1 MVTPGCKIYKV
12 KIKNNNV
19 SIEPFFNSNVE
30 YYSKWEMDYT
40 NDSPFTIENYSSS
53 NKLTYNLLQ
62 RNMTG
67 YNFRPMSKKYEN
79 WKQTETFLFPVS
91 KYSMRDV
98 QRIVNN
104 MLVDINHETNLGRY
118 IAIAYDW
125 DIVSLSEIDYPY
137 NEHQFKWIKILKD
150 GGGKAVN
157 YRHVYISDVIKF
169 STSKDFIE
177 VEISFES
184 VENYKKTVYIN
195 MDKYSKFMKSIVY
208 NRYIASVIGVDSEE
222 DDNDHPGIFAPFGE
236 IKSPLLSIRLSEKSD
251 WDKLI
256 MEIRTV
262 NNKGI
267 KSGEL
272 IFSFD
277 FRVYCAK
284 HKIPAD
290 DNICIL
296 FDLKNGYVGWAKDT
310 TDWLRIGSFMDQN
323 LAEFPLRYDYQ
334 SEVEFLN
341 TRNITLNNG
350 NTIMLLSPKDS
361 VEGNTAV
368 IDVTE
373 G

>member
-1 MVTPGCKIYKV
+1 MVEPGCKIYKV
-12 KIKNNNV
+12 KIKNDNV
-19 SIEPFFNSNVE
+19 SIEPFFKSDVE

-40 NDSPFTIENYSSS
+40 NDSEFTIENYSSS

-67 YNFRPMSKKYEN
+67 YQFRPMSKKYEN

-98 QRIVNN
+98 QKIVNE
-104 MLVDINHETNLGRY
+104 MLIDINHETNLGKY
-118 IAIAYDW
+118 ITIAYDW
-125 DIVSLSEIDYPY
+125 DIVPFSEINHPY
-137 NEHQFKWIKILKD
+137 DPNQYTWLKILKKSN
-150 GGGKAVN
+150 GKAVN

-177 VEISFES
+177 VEVPFES
-184 VENYKKTVYIN
+184 VENYKKTVFIDT
-195 MDKYSKFMKSIVY
+195 DKSQKEIQSIIY
-208 NRYIASVIGVDSEE
+208 NRHIYNVNEPNSNDLPNSLGV
-222 DDNDHPGIFAPFGE
+222 FAPFGE
-236 IKSPLLSIRLSEKSD
+236 IKSPLLSIRLSDKRD
-251 WDKLI
+251 WDKLVLQI
-256 MEIRTV
+256 LTINPFGQGFDDSKVM
-262 NNKGI
+262 
-267 KSGEL
+267 
-272 IFSFD
+272 FSFD

-284 HKIPAD
+284 HKIPSD
-290 DNICIL
+290 KNVCIL

-310 TDWLRIGSFMDQN
+310 TDWLEKSTFMDQN

-350 NTIMLLSPKDS
+350 DIILLMSP
-361 VEGNTAV
+361 VHEVANEAV